1 MMGHSLGLL
10 HRCCLPVLV
19 NVTRRDLASVANR
32 TLQSA
37 ASSPQVEPSTS
48 DAARRPPMTADDL
61 LAEPGFCSVLSAH
74 SCAPRDPL
82 PTPAARLAVA
92 AHLTERCRQPMPSDV
107 FVRARSAADAAEWCA
122 RTLRPALPDEHVRK
136 VVATSLGEP
145 VEDIERRLAD
155 NGGAF
160 TDDLVEAALPENLRM
175 DPATFT
181 VRPAFQLSTA
191 RHKPYWST
199 NRRRK

>member
-1 MMGHSLGLL
+1 MAHSLELF
-10 HRCCLPVLV
+10 HRCWVPVLA
-19 NVTRRDLASVANR
+19 NATRHDLASVAKR

-37 ASSPQVEPSTS
+37 AALPRAEPSSS
-48 DAARRPPMTADDL
+48 DAAVRRLMNADDL
-61 LAEPGFCSVLSAH
+61 LAEPGLCSVLSAH
-74 SCAPRDPL
+74 SCGPRDPL

-92 AHLTERCRQPMPSDV
+92 THLTARWRLPMPSNA
-107 FVRARSAADAAEWCA
+107 FARARTAFEAAEWYA
-122 RTLRPALPDEHVRK
+122 RALRPALPDEHVRK

-145 VEDIERRLAD
+145 VEEIERRLAE

-160 TDDLVEAALPENLRM
+160 TDDLVGAALPENLHM
-175 DPATFT
+175 DSATFT
-181 VRPAFQLSTA
+181 VRPKFQLSTA